1 MVLWPATRLHGVL
14 GEMDMF
20 NTIAEALEEIK
31 AGRIVIVV
39 DDENRENEG
48 DLLMAAEKATP
59 EAINFMARYGRG
71 LICTPMTGDRLD
83 ELELPA
89 MVHRGGDHMGTA
101 FTVSVDAR
109 HEVTTGISAAERA
122 HTVQTLIH
130 PDTKPRDLVRPGH
143 IFPLRAKEGGVL
155 RRPGHTEAAVDLAR
169 MAGLYP
175 AGVICEIMNE
185 DGTMARVPQL
195 LEFARKHD
203 LKIITIAALIQYRM
217 RHDSLV
223 EPLPVIQMPTKL
235 GDFLA
240 HPYEDR
246 LSGHCHV
253 AMVMGDV
260 ANGDPVL
267 TRVHSECL
275 TGDVFHSLRCDCG
288 QQFDAAMNQIAREG
302 RGVLLY
308 MRQEGRGIGLAN
320 KLRAYALQ
328 DQGLDTVEANLKLG
342 FGADMRDY
350 GTGAQILRHLGV
362 MELRLLTNNPRKQYS
377 LQGYGLVITERVPI
391 EMAPNENNRRYLST
405 KREKLGH
412 LIGH

>member
-1 MVLWPATRLHGVL
+1 
-14 GEMDMF
+14 MF
-20 NTIAEALEEIK
+20 HSIEAALRELT
-31 AGRIVIVV
+31 AGRMIIVV

-48 DLLMAAEKATP
+48 DLVMVAERVTP
-59 EAINFMARYGRG
+59 EAINFMVRHGRG
-71 LICTPMTGDRLD
+71 LVCVPMTGERLD
-83 ELELPA
+83 ALELRP
-89 MVHRGGDHMGTA
+89 MVDRGGDHMGTA

-109 HEVTTGISAAERA
+109 EGATTGISAAERA
-122 HTVQTLIH
+122 QTVRTLIAPETR
-130 PDTKPRDLVRPGH
+130 PDDLLRPGH

-169 MAGLYP
+169 LAGFYP

-185 DGTMARVPQL
+185 DGSMARANDL
-195 LEFARKHD
+195 LAFGRQHG
-203 LKIITIAALIQYRM
+203 LKMITIADLIRFRM
-217 RHDSLV
+217 QHEVLV
-223 EPLPVIQMPTKL
+223 EALAPVAMPTRF
-235 GDFLA
+235 GHFQA

-246 LSGHCHV
+246 LLDTCHV
-253 AMVMGDV
+253 ALVLGRVDD
-260 ANGDPVL
+260 GGPVL

-288 QQFDAAMNQIAREG
+288 QQLEAALQQIEREG

-328 DQGLDTVEANLKLG
+328 DEGLDTVEANLRLG

-362 MELRLLTNNPRKQYS
+362 TRLRLLTNNPDKQYS
-377 LQGYGLVITERVPI
+377 LRGYGLDIVERVPI
-391 EMAPNENNRRYLST
+391 EVEPNAANRRYLAT

-412 LIGH
+412 LTGN